1 MGRLIFFAVAKTNL
15 MVKLDSTQDWVL
27 QTQQSFKKNWTI
39 RNNESG
45 IFQVPKF
52 LPRFLWESHWSLAER
67 VKLVKNVQHAKTV
80 ALLTQLVFG
89 KTVL

>member
-15 MVKLDSTQDWVL
+15 MVKLDSPQDWVL
-27 QTQQSFKKNWTI
+27 QASKKNWTI

-89 KTVL
+89 KSVL